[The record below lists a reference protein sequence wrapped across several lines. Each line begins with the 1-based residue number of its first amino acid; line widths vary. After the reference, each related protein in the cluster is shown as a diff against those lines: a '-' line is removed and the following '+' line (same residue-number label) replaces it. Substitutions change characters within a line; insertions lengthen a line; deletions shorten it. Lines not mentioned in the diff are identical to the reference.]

1 MLNRPILCVL
11 FILSAILLTTESYAQ
26 WGGTSG
32 SGIPGMQG
40 SRRAG
45 GRMNSNNPD
54 SSTSS
59 QNSHIGTTP
68 ASNLLTYEQIEMRL
82 SALETNLKL
91 SPEQNKIWE
100 TFASKVRIYASD
112 VAKERARFNADAA
125 IIPLDG
131 LKYINQSQENA
142 KSRYVSL
149 KDVDDSA
156 KPLYK
161 ILTAEQK
168 SVFDTSVSEFIAAT
182 PKRLGA
188 NQPSY
193 NLPDLGGN
201 SSPTRSQP

>member
-1 MLNRPILCVL
+1 
-11 FILSAILLTTESYAQ
+11 
-26 WGGTSG
+26 
-32 SGIPGMQG
+32 MQG

-68 ASNLLTYEQIEMRL
+68 ASSLLTYEQIEMRL
-82 SALETNLKL
+82 SALEANLKL

-112 VAKERARFNADAA
+112 VAKERARLNADTA

-168 SVFDTSVSEFIAAT
+168 SVFDTSVSGFIAAT

-193 NLPDLGGN
+193 NLPDLGGSN

>member
-1 MLNRPILCVL
+1 
-11 FILSAILLTTESYAQ
+11 
-26 WGGTSG
+26 
-32 SGIPGMQG
+32 MQG

-45 GRMNSNNPD
+45 GRMNSNSPD
-54 SSTSS
+54 SSSAS
-59 QNSHIGTTP
+59 QNSHIGITP
-68 ASNLLTYEQIEMRL
+68 ASSLLTYEQMEVQL
-82 SALETNLKL
+82 SALETHLKL
-91 SPEQNKIWE
+91 SPEQNKAWE
-100 TFASKVRIYASD
+100 AFASKVRVYASD
-112 VAKERARFNADAA
+112 VAKERARLNADTA

-131 LKYINQSQENA
+131 LKYINQAQENA
-142 KSRYVSL
+142 KNRYVSL

-168 SVFDTSVSEFIAAT
+168 SVFDASVSEFIVAI
-182 PKRLGA
+182 PKRLGI